1 MATTDTKRRILEIA
15 RGMVQAQGYN
25 ALSFRDIASELGI
38 KGPAVHHH
46 YPTKGD
52 LGAALA
58 REYTDSG
65 IEMLEQLIERSKEPR
80 RLLDAY
86 VAIFRA
92 ALLNGNRM
100 CLCGI
105 MAAEQDALPGAVR
118 AEVDR
123 FTDVNIAWLMRVLE
137 ITEPL
142 GDMRERRQRAL
153 AMFAAIEGAQ
163 LVARGRRDIGLFDTA
178 IAGFRRSGLIP

>member
-1 MATTDTKRRILEIA
+1 MASTNTKQRILEIA
-15 RGMVQAQGYN
+15 RGLVQAQGYN
-25 ALSFRDIASELGI
+25 ALSFRDIAARLGI

-65 IEMLEQLIERSKEPR
+65 AEMLEQLLKTSEDPTV
-80 RLLDAY
+80 LLDAY

-105 MAAEQDALPGAVR
+105 MAAEQEALPEAVR
-118 AEVDR
+118 SEVGR
-123 FTDVNIAWLMRVLE
+123 FTDVNIAWLMRVVE
-137 ITEPL
+137 MDDPL
-142 GDMRERRQRAL
+142 AGVQKRRQRAL

-163 LVARGRRDIGLFDTA
+163 LVARGRRDIGLFDNA
-178 IAGFRRSGLIP
+178 VMGCRQAGLIP